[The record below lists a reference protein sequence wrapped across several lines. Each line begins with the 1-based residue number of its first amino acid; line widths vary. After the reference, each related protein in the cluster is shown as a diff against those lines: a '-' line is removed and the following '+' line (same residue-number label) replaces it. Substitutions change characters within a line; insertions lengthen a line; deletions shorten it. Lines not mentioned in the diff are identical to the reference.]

1 MAIRLFTL
9 TEKVE
14 AYMNLFLKKE
24 LSQFSDLDYEVY
36 NFILKNSEKISYMT
50 IRELAKEAHVS
61 TTTITR
67 FCQKI
72 NCNGFAEF
80 KVKYKLELDK
90 EKKQKRDYDF
100 SVIIDFFQRVDN
112 KEFQERLDVISTI
125 IAQKKHVIF
134 LGVGNSGI
142 IADYASRYFCN
153 VGIFS
158 TGINNPFFP
167 INLEFPSETIIIS
180 LSVEGESE
188 LLLDNT
194 EILKMSKA
202 TIVAITNSNNSTLA
216 KIADYSISYYIQK
229 EQYDEN
235 GWGRVDIT
243 SQIPAI
249 YIIENLAKLSMQKKQ
264 K

>member
-1 MAIRLFTL
+1 
-9 TEKVE
+9 
-14 AYMNLFLKKE
+14 MNLFSKQALG
-24 LSQFSDLDYEVY
+24 QFSDLDYEVY

-67 FCQKI
+67 FCQKL

-80 KVKYKLELDK
+80 KVKYKLEMDK
-90 EKKQKRDYDF
+90 DKKQKRDYDS
-100 SVIIDFFQRVDN
+100 SVIIDFFQRVDHE
-112 KEFQERLDVISTI
+112 EFQAKLDAVSTM

-158 TGINNPFFP
+158 TGISNPFFP

-188 LLLDNT
+188 LMVENA
-194 EILKMSKA
+194 EMLKRSKA
-202 TIVAITNSNNSTLA
+202 TIAAITNSNNSTLA
-216 KIADYSISYYIQK
+216 KIADYTIPYYIQK
-229 EQYDEN
+229 EQYHEV

-243 SQIPAI
+243 SQIPVV
-249 YIIENLAKLSMQKKQ
+249 YIVETLAKLAMQKKQ